1 MAQSTGAQSWLGS
14 AGVNHKNTENKLSNN
29 EHARTRT
36 QTHAHNGASISA
48 TCTHCT
54 LHALALRAALPRSH
68 SLTLTHVSNQ
78 LRSLAL
84 LIAATTHT
92 YTPMHTKL
100 FSVRGPWGHLVK
112 IFVPVNVCVY
122 VCVPCVS
129 MCVRVLEWNFG
140 ICALCFALF
149 FCGLLATLCAY

>member
-14 AGVNHKNTENKLSNN
+14 AGVNHKNTENKLSNS

-54 LHALALRAALPRSH
+54 LHSLALCAALPRSH
-68 SLTLTHVSNQ
+68 FLTLTHVSNQ

-92 YTPMHTKL
+92 YTRMHTKR

-112 IFVPVNVCVY
+112 IFVHVNVCVCSCACRVY
-122 VCVPCVS
+122 V
-129 MCVRVLEWNFG
+129 CVRVLE
-140 ICALCFALF
+140 
-149 FCGLLATLCAY
+149 